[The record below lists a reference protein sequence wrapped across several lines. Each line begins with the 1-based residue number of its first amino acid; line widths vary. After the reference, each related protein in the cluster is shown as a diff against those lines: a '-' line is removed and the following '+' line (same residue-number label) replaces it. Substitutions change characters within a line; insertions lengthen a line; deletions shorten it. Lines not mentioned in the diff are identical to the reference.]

1 MSSDNIG
8 AQPMQPEESG
18 TPAPEQHPSTVV
30 DSQVDDNYQSAPDG
44 LLLPPAHFRP
54 FFTLV
59 EDTQTGEHFHPAVHY
74 IFSDDDPDT
83 LTSSIIDTL
92 QPEGEDPNHRL
103 VLLDVA
109 NDGKTIKSAHSLSSA
124 WQISQASIAQ
134 APSWTEAGAE
144 AATEGLMLKVEGA
157 EAKKQGGKDKI
168 TEEPEDVVQ
177 RLESDIEV
185 YTERL
190 KHLQEV
196 MAKSSML

>member
-1 MSSDNIG
+1 MSSGNIG
-8 AQPMQPEESG
+8 APPAIPQESAAL
-18 TPAPEQHPSTVV
+18 APEQHLSTIL
-30 DSQVDDNYQSAPDG
+30 DSQGDDNYESAPDG
-44 LLLPPAHFRP
+44 LLLPPAHFHP

-59 EDTQTGEHFHPAVHY
+59 EDAQTGEHFHPAVHY

-92 QPEGEDPNHRL
+92 QSEGEDPNHRL

-109 NDGKTIKSAHSLSSA
+109 NDGKTIRSGHSLSSA

-144 AATEGLMLKVEGA
+144 ATTEGLMLKVEGA

-177 RLESDIEV
+177 RLESDIEI